1 MAKKRLSKNQQ
12 VYQSILDKA
21 LQQGI
26 DIRGLKA
33 FPNRIT
39 QDILQDLQSEI
50 SQRQSAKTYTV
61 TDAIISRLQALPSK
75 KQTYTHGGEPI
86 DYNLENFYYT
96 VLGIIKQM
104 QEDFGTEQYE
114 YYLQQNE
121 EEIISAIDSINESLY
136 SEVVQAKTEDLI
148 PLLSNHDMTRV
159 MATQANDINEYFGFT
174 DLNNI

>member
-1 MAKKRLSKNQQ
+1 MTKKRLSKNQKA
-12 VYQSILDKA
+12 YQSILDKA
-21 LQQGI
+21 LQQGT
-26 DIRGLKA
+26 DINGLKA

-39 QDILQDLQSEI
+39 QDTLQDLQSEI
-50 SQRQSAKTYTV
+50 SQRQSAETYTV
-61 TDAIISRLQALPSK
+61 TDSIISRLQALPSK
-75 KQTYTHGGEPI
+75 KQAYTHGGEPI

-104 QEDFGTEQYE
+104 QEDFGEEQYE

-121 EEIISAIDSINESLY
+121 EEIITAIDSINESVY

-148 PLLSNHDMTRV
+148 PLLSNHDMSRV

-174 DLNNI
+174 DLDNI